1 MALLCPYPQHSATC
15 FSVWSTLAKS
25 FSWSRVLGEEH
36 QVFPKNSSP
45 GFKASLRI
53 SSGFCHLFF
62 FSKHTSKAFHLDLE
76 ASSERSHDMACL
88 RNSSPGFKAPL
99 RTSSGFCHLF
109 FFSKHT
115 SKAFQLESS
124 SWRGASG
131 LPQELPSW
139 FQALPCASS
148 LNSAVTMASVIGPL
162 LYRICFWLIPKTLQ
176 ICCILAAEGLEDT

>member
-1 MALLCPYPQHSATC
+1 MERSIRSSPRTRLLVSRLLCASPQVSATC
-15 FSVWSTLAKS
+15 F
-25 FSWSRVLGEEH
+25 FS
-36 QVFPKNSSP
+36 
-45 GFKASLRI
+45 
-53 SSGFCHLFF
+53 
-62 FSKHTSKAFHLDLE
+62 SKHTSKAFHLDLE